1 MKKLGR
7 RRRARCSEVM
17 RRRCAAYLRNLRRG
31 RGGSAEAMFGSKTI
45 LKSVSPTRTLKL
57 SPFEDLSD
65 ARFRLHQRRFFAT
78 TKRFSGCFE
87 FCILSGSSFQSLTTN
102 TFANFEQNQFSK
114 IRPLKIQHFKTLI
127 LLMPR

>member
-45 LKSVSPTRTLKL
+45 LKSVSPMRTLKL
-57 SPFEDLSD
+57 SPCDDLSD
-65 ARFRLHQRRFFAT
+65 ARFRLYQRRFFAT
-78 TKRFSGCFE
+78 T
-87 FCILSGSSFQSLTTN
+87 LSPQQDFQDVSSSTYYPDHH
-102 TFANFEQNQFSK
+102 S
-114 IRPLKIQHFKTLI
+114 RV
-127 LLMPR
+127 